1 MLIMFYIF
9 ESQQRRIRDQRELL
23 DASMRYGDQAAAVLR
38 ARAADRTLDE
48 RNRKHWLRL
57 ARKMRRF
64 ERIEA
69 AENSHQIIA
78 NQH

>member
-9 ESQQRRIRDQRELL
+9 ESQQRRIRDERELL
-23 DASMRYGDQAAAVLR
+23 DYSMRYGDQAAAVLR
-38 ARAADRTLDE
+38 ARAADATLDV

-57 ARKMRRF
+57 SRKMRRF

-69 AENSHQIIA
+69 AQNRGPIIA
-78 NQH
+78 NLH